1 MASYLNHNSPVQGYF
16 VMVQE
21 PVQSMHVK
29 FFNLRDYME
38 SETVMDP
45 PGAKSVLTEWQNGQ
59 EKLNSRRLEL
69 VNSLR

>member
-1 MASYLNHNSPVQGYF
+1 M
-16 VMVQE
+16 
-21 PVQSMHVK
+21 
-29 FFNLRDYME
+29 R